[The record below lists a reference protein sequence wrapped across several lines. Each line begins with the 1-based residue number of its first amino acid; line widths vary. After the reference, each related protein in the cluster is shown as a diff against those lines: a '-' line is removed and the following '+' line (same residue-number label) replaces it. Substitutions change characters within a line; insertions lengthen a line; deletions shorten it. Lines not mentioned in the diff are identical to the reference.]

1 MDTKTLLSSLATE
14 QVNARSERLDQ
25 MSALEIVTLMNDVT
39 ADVTAGVS
47 KALPA
52 LAEAVDAIVARMKKG
67 GRLIY
72 MGAGTSGRLGV
83 LDASECPPT
92 FNVDSGLV
100 VGLIA
105 GGDRALRFSSES
117 AEDCPENGGRDLAE
131 HQFGEQ
137 DTLVAISASGYAP
150 YCVGALEYAKKA
162 GALCVALS
170 CNSNAPFSALADIA
184 IEVPTGPEV
193 LSGSTRLKAGTATKM
208 VLNML
213 STATMIQRGKAYRN
227 MMVDVRATNAKLQE
241 RASRLTMSATGAPRE
256 QAEKVLRDA
265 GGSVKTAIVMEK
277 CGLSRPEALDAL
289 TAHQGFIR
297 RVLAAY
303 HQE

>member
-92 FNVDSGLV
+92 FGVSPELVEAARIDGATRFQIIRYVNVPTIMPTIIILFIMNFGSILSVGFEKIFLLQNSLNLSV
-100 VGLIA
+100 SQVISTYVYNVGLI
-105 GGDRALRFSSES
+105 SSQYS
-117 AEDCPENGGRDLAE
+117 
-131 HQFGEQ
+131 
-137 DTLVAISASGYAP
+137 Y
-150 YCVGALEYAKKA
+150 
-162 GALCVALS
+162 
-170 CNSNAPFSALADIA
+170 
-184 IEVPTGPEV
+184 
-193 LSGSTRLKAGTATKM
+193 
-208 VLNML
+208 
-213 STATMIQRGKAYRN
+213 STAIGLFNTIIN
-227 MMVDVRATNAKLQE
+227 ITL
-241 RASRLTMSATGAPRE
+241 LI
-256 QAEKVLRDA
+256 
-265 GGSVKTAIVMEK
+265 IVNLIVSKITEIS
-277 CGLSRPEALDAL
+277 LW
-289 TAHQGFIR
+289 
-297 RVLAAY
+297 
-303 HQE
+303 